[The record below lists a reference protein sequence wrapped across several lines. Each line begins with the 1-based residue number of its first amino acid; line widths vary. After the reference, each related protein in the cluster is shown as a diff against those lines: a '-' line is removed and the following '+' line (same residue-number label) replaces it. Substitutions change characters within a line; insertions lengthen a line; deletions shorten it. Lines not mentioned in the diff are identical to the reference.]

1 MDFDKLMEK
10 SQINIEIKEEDMRRV
25 VELSRETFLKQE
37 SNKILPYHQ
46 FLFSQFL
53 MIRKHW
59 WGIQL
64 LILGAVWYALMTET
78 EVMFLWRDVSILF
91 VLFIIAVMPELWK
104 NLSNMCMEVEMLAYY
119 SLHHIY
125 ATRLLLFDLVS

>member
-25 VELSRETFLKQE
+25 AELSRETFLKQE

-64 LILGAVWYALMTET
+64 LILGVVWYALMTET
-78 EVMFLWRDVSILF
+78 EAMFLRRDVSILS

-104 NLSNMCMEVEMLAYY
+104 NLSNMCMEVEMSTYY
-119 SLHHIY
+119 SLHHI
-125 ATRLLLFDLVS
+125 